1 MGKRIDGSR
10 DRETDAP
17 PRARSFWLWAPAFVA
32 LIVATLVVDTRP
44 APLMRGLSLTLLG
57 LAVLFG
63 GLPVIQLRKYGAAPR
78 GGSYMATTAVAQRGL
93 YAVVRHPQYLGC
105 DFLVWA
111 LATSAPHWGTILP
124 AIAFT
129 AGMFIQ
135 ARAEERYLLE
145 KFGDA
150 YASYRRMVPRFGLL
164 TGLVRYLRRLRHQP
178 PATP

>member
-1 MGKRIDGSR
+1 VV
-10 DRETDAP
+10 
-17 PRARSFWLWAPAFVA
+17 LV
-32 LIVATLVVDTRP
+32 VATPVVNTTP
-44 APLMRGLSLTLLG
+44 APLMRGLSFTLLG
-57 LAVLFG
+57 LAVVFG
-63 GLPVIQLRKYGAAPR
+63 GLPFFQLRKYGAAPP
-78 GGSYMATTAVAQRGL
+78 GGRYTATTAVAQRGL
-93 YAVVRHPQYLGC
+93 YALVRHPQYLGC
-105 DFLVWA
+105 DFLAWA

-129 AGMFIQ
+129 AGMFSQ
-135 ARAEERYLLE
+135 ARAEERYLGA